1 MADVQIRNIRKRDR
15 MNTHEHITHV
25 GNIVSSNWIWSRE
38 EVIRNIEQKIDTF
51 YVQENG
57 HRSEVGIMRPADGR
71 APFLRTYADGY
82 WNDNLLSLPNC

>member
-25 GNIVSSNWIWSRE
+25 GNIITTNWVWTRE
-38 EVIRNIEQKIDTF
+38 EVIRSIENKTNTF
-51 YVQENG
+51 FVFENN
-57 HRSEVGIMRPADGR
+57 HRSEVGVVYPEDGR
-71 APFLRTYADGY
+71 LPFLRTHSDGY